1 MAEIRGNSALRGS
14 PGAAGPSARPF
25 ASRPDS
31 AAKVVAFVLLVLLG
45 LRQEINQALTL
56 GDVAALAL
64 SPVWLSSLGRYR
76 GGRGFVTIG
85 AAALLLGF
93 FLSAYSVA
101 DHGFD
106 RISYFNNSV
115 VFGSL
120 FLTVGVILWAR
131 TLMPDWLV
139 GLGLGFGL
147 VLGVSGAGRATENLW
162 KFGYAVPAIV
172 IALSLA
178 SYARRKWGPS
188 PRMVDMALL
197 LVLAIVS
204 GANDARSLFGMLM
217 LAFTLVIWQMIP
229 QGRSVRRSVA
239 KTLVAFASLILV
251 TYNVGTG
258 LLVDGYLGAGAQQRS
273 VEQIALTGSLLV
285 GARPEMAATAALFQ
299 SRPWGFG
306 VGITPSLQD
315 ILVAKTG
322 MAAIHYAPNN
332 GYVENYM
339 LGTHFELHSVL
350 GDFWVLFGL
359 GGVAAAALI
368 LTHMVHWIVTAVAG
382 RRATGLV
389 LFLSIIT
396 LWNILFSPM
405 YTSVPTMALAVGLI
419 LARKTVASFLPAID
433 DLSAATDDP
442 PPALLPTT
450 EGRRRG
456 SGPVKPREPSAQL

>member
-1 MAEIRGNSALRGS
+1 MLTV
-14 PGAAGPSARPF
+14 RPLT
-25 ASRPDS
+25 SRPDT
-31 AAKVVAFVLLVLLG
+31 AAKISAFVLLALLG

-64 SPVWLSSLGRYR
+64 SPVWLFSLGRYR
-76 GGRGFVTIG
+76 GGRAFMMIG

-93 FLSAYSVA
+93 FLSGFSVA

-120 FLTVGVILWAR
+120 FLTVGAILWAR
-131 TLMPDWLV
+131 TLIPDWLV
-139 GLGLGFGL
+139 GFAMGSGL
-147 VLGVSGAGRATENLW
+147 VLGVSGAGRAAENLW
-162 KFGYAVPAIV
+162 KFGYAVPAIIV
-172 IALSLA
+172 ALSLA
-178 SYARRKWGPS
+178 SYARRRWGPS
-188 PRMVDMALL
+188 PRNMDTVLL

-229 QGRSVRRSVA
+229 QGRTVRRSVA
-239 KTLVAFASLILV
+239 KTLVAFACLILI

-258 LLVDGYLGAGAQQRS
+258 LLVEGYLGAGAQQRS

-322 MAAIHYAPNN
+322 MAAIHYQPNN

-359 GGVAAAALI
+359 GGVATAVVV
-368 LTHMVHWIVTAVAG
+368 LTLMIHWIVTAVAG

-396 LWNILFSPM
+396 LWNIAFSPM
-405 YTSVPTMALAVGLI
+405 FTSVPTMALAVGLI
-419 LARKTVASFLPAID
+419 LARKTSASARPVFVDLQAVTSVPRPAV
-433 DLSAATDDP
+433 
-442 PPALLPTT
+442 LLPTDGKGP
-450 EGRRRG
+450 GRDAVTPERL
-456 SGPVKPREPSAQL
+456 SPPL